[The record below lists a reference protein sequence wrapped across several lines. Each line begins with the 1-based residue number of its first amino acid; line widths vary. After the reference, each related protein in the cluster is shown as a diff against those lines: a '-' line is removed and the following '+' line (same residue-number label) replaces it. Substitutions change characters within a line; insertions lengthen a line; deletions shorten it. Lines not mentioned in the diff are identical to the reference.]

1 MLSQWYKKTLP
12 LCASV
17 SDSIVGRNTN
27 SHVSGEKRMG
37 GKGVME
43 PEGLEAYVLSEY
55 IVLQKGES

>member
-1 MLSQWYKKTLP
+1 M
-12 LCASV
+12 

-27 SHVSGEKRMG
+27 SHISGEKRMD

>member
-1 MLSQWYKKTLP
+1 MIAHRKTLP

-27 SHVSGEKRMG
+27 SHISGEKRMD